1 MRLVPSHRRAFTLI
15 ELLVVIAIIA
25 ILAAILFPVFA
36 RARSQARKA
45 TCASN
50 LKQIGL
56 GFLMYSQDYDE
67 TFPVHWDA
75 IRRGQWGD
83 IDIELVGVLVPY
95 IRQGV
100 TTAPNST
107 QQLGTG
113 IWLCPEDAVAGGP
126 LGKDRQAKKAERRT
140 SYYYNVWLSNTPI
153 ASISKD
159 PTQCLLVQDNWIDTH
174 TRASDNPRAWNACYS
189 DGHVKWV
196 RYPEPWTTHLLQY
209 SGYNPKKPVP
219 RRPEE
224 QIFDP
229 ANL

>member
-1 MRLVPSHRRAFTLI
+1 MLPKPNRRAFTLI

-36 RARSQARKA
+36 RARSQARKT

-56 GFLMYSQDYDE
+56 AFLMYAQDHDE

-75 IRRGQWGD
+75 LRRGQWGD
-83 IDIELVGVLVPY
+83 IDVQVVGVLVPY
-95 IRQGV
+95 IKQGI
-100 TTAPNST
+100 TTSASSNL
-107 QQLGTG
+107 QLGTG
-113 IWLCPEDAVAGGP
+113 IWLCPEDHVAGGP
-126 LGKDRQAKKAERRT
+126 LGAQRQAKNQERRT
-140 SYYYNVWLSNTPI
+140 SYWYNVWLTNTPL

-159 PTQCLLVQDNWIDTH
+159 PTRCILTQDNWIDTH
-174 TRASDNPRAWNACYS
+174 TRAGEPRAWNVCYS
-189 DGHVKWV
+189 DGHVKW
-196 RYPEPWTTHLLQY
+196 RGYPEPWTTDEASF
-209 SGYNPKKPVP
+209 SGANSRKGAPKQPAD
-219 RRPEE
+219 

>member
-1 MRLVPSHRRAFTLI
+1 MNQMRSTRRGFTLI

-36 RARSQARKA
+36 KARSQARKA

-56 GFLMYSQDYDE
+56 GFLMYAQDYDE

-75 IRRGQWGD
+75 LRRGQWGD
-83 IDIELVGVLVPY
+83 IDIEVVSVLLPY
-95 IRQGV
+95 IKQGV
-100 TTAPNST
+100 TTDTGTAK
-107 QQLGTG
+107 QLGTG
-113 IWLCPEDAVAGGP
+113 IWLCPEDAVGGGP

-140 SYYYNVWLSNTPI
+140 SYYYNVWLTNAPI

-159 PTQCLLVQDNWIDTH
+159 ITQCLLVQDNWIDTH
-174 TRASDNPRAWNACYS
+174 TKANEPRYWNVCYA

-196 RYPEPWTTHLLQY
+196 GYPQPWNTHLLSF
-209 SGYNPKKPVP
+209 SGYNARKPVPKKP
-219 RRPEE
+219 ED

-229 ANL
+229 ASL

>member
-1 MRLVPSHRRAFTLI
+1 MQRSPCSRRAFTLI

-36 RARSQARKA
+36 KARSQARKV

-56 GFLMYSQDYDE
+56 GFLMYAQDYDE

-75 IRRGQWGD
+75 IRRAQWGD
-83 IDIELVGVLVPY
+83 IDVEMVATLVPY
-95 IRQGV
+95 IKQGV
-100 TTAPNST
+100 TTASGST
-107 QQLGTG
+107 LQLGTG

-140 SYYYNVWLSNTPI
+140 SYWYNVWLSNAPI

-159 PTQCLLVQDNWIDTH
+159 PTQCILVQDNWIDTH
-174 TRASDNPRAWNACYS
+174 TKPGEPRYWNVCYS
-189 DGHVKWV
+189 DGHVKWIG
-196 RYPEPWTTHLLQY
+196 YPEPWTTHLTSF
-209 SGYNPKKPVP
+209 SGYNTKKAVP
-219 RRPEE
+219 RKPEE
-224 QIFDP
+224 QIFDS
-229 ANL
+229 AKL

>member
-1 MRLVPSHRRAFTLI
+1 MAPKPSRRAFTLI

-56 GFLMYSQDYDE
+56 AFLMYAQDHDE

-75 IRRGQWGD
+75 LRRGQWGD
-83 IDIELVGVLVPY
+83 IDVQVVGILVPY
-95 IRQGV
+95 IKQGV
-100 TTAPNST
+100 TSAPGSNL
-107 QQLGTG
+107 QLGTG
-113 IWLCPEDAVAGGP
+113 IWLCPEDNVSGGP
-126 LGKDRQAKKAERRT
+126 LGKDRQAKNAERRT
-140 SYYYNVWLSNTPI
+140 SYWYNVWLTNTPI

-159 PTQCLLVQDNWIDTH
+159 PTRCILTQDDWIDTH
-174 TRASDNPRAWNACYS
+174 TRAGEPRAWNVCYA
-189 DGHVKWV
+189 DGHVKW
-196 RYPEPWTTHLLQY
+196 RGYPEPWNTDLVTF
-209 SGYNPKKPVP
+209 SGYNARKPVP
-219 RRPEE
+219 KQPAD